1 MSLPWKFEC
10 CAGGLLES
18 PDELLEWCA
27 DWCSDECTGGLLEWH
42 TSGLLKCAGELL
54 ECDSDLLECCTG
66 DLSGKCARGLL

>member
-18 PDELLEWCA
+18 SDELLEWCA

-42 TSGLLKCAGELL
+42 ASGLLKCAGELL